1 MSEIK
6 VGLWFPSP
14 YLVLVLRVHDSS
26 GVSWTPPTRQDA
38 RPNDLLAKNI
48 HPRLKYRSGGL
59 KDADTVDTFCLIKAY
74 ILAKLFL
81 TQQQRLDWLEF
92 VLNLKKKKKQTS
104 LNFNFLVHL

>member
-48 HPRLKYRSGGL
+48 LPRLKYRSGGL

-74 ILAKLFL
+74 ILAK
-81 TQQQRLDWLEF
+81 QQQRLDWLEF
-92 VLNLKKKKKQTS
+92 VLNLKKKKKNKP
-104 LNFNFLVHL
+104 L